1 MQSLPL
7 VLNALSLCSYL
18 LSPQSAVLGGPGLP
32 GVRYSLLGSPS
43 ALQHPPAARDMD
55 AVFLTE
61 IVEFAT
67 SCVPA
72 VKGQEA
78 YIGLPHLQAYRVIR
92 AMELSDIGLHAKAQ
106 KWVSCFITGRQATC

>member
-78 YIGLPHLQAYRVIR
+78 YIGLPHLQAYRVTR

-106 KWVSCFITGRQATC
+106 KWVPCFITGRQATC